1 MTETGGRNR
10 HDTSGANRIERRQ
23 SERRR
28 YLRFPFTAAVDAV
41 EPQSKAKV
49 SGRTTDISQ
58 EGCYVDTI
66 SPFPVGTIVKI
77 CLTKES
83 VTFEANAKVVLSQAG
98 MGMGVA
104 LISAVPQQH
113 RIFQKWLS
121 QLAGKS
127 LHEVEPTEKIENDA
141 VVANSIK
148 NPDFVLRELLIVLMK
163 KGVLSEVDGKAML
176 QRLYR

>member
-1 MTETGGRNR
+1 MSEMEGGNR

-28 YLRFPFTAAVDAV
+28 YLRFPFTAAVDV
-41 EPQSKAKV
+41 FEPQSKAKI

-66 SPFPVGTIVKI
+66 SPLPVGTIVKI
-77 CLTKES
+77 CLTKER

-104 LISAVPQQH
+104 SISTVPHQL
-113 RIFQKWLS
+113 RIVQNCR
-121 QLAGKS
+121 G
-127 LHEVEPTEKIENDA
+127 E
-141 VVANSIK
+141 
-148 NPDFVLRELLIVLMK
+148 LRATPPI
-163 KGVLSEVDGKAML
+163 
-176 QRLYR
+176 R